1 MTKQNP
7 ILGPADLQ
15 AYMDEL
21 GIPGEIIH
29 LEQPTPTVEAAAS
42 AVHTLVDQI
51 VKSVLFTIY
60 DQRVLTITCGV
71 ERVERRVIAALYGV
85 GRKRVKLAP
94 AETVLEETGYPV
106 GTVPPFGH
114 PKPLRTLL
122 DPGVLEHNQV
132 YAGGGAGNTLVRL
145 DPQDILR
152 ITQAEVMD
160 LHTPPS

>member
-7 ILGPADLQ
+7 ILGPVDLQ
-15 AYMDEL
+15 QYMRQH

-29 LEQPTPTVEAAAS
+29 LDQPTPTVEDAAS
-42 AVHTLVDQI
+42 AVHTQTDRI
-51 VKSVLFTIY
+51 IKSVLFTIY
-60 DQRVLTITCGV
+60 EEHVLTITCGV

-85 GRKRVKLAP
+85 GRKRVKLTP
-94 AETVLEETGYPV
+94 AETVLEVTGYPV

-114 PKPLRTLL
+114 RQPLRTLL

-132 YAGGGAGNTLVRL
+132 YAGGGAGNALVRL